1 MQIVCETARL
11 RVRHFT
17 DADTAFIQ
25 HLLNEPAFLQY
36 IGDKQVRDTASA
48 LSYIQHGPQASYA
61 QHGFGLNLVELKACG
76 TPVGMCGLLQR
87 NELDLPDLG
96 YAFLSAHW
104 RQGYAKE
111 AALAVLDNAREQHG
125 VHQVLGITL
134 PDNIASNHLLTA
146 LGFAPHGT
154 IALYGSENNLY
165 LRTLQPR

>member
-1 MQIVCETARL
+1 MHIVCETARL

-48 LSYIQHGPQASYA
+48 LNYIQHGPQASYA

-87 NELDLPDLG
+87 N
-96 YAFLSAHW
+96 
-104 RQGYAKE
+104 
-111 AALAVLDNAREQHG
+111 
-125 VHQVLGITL
+125 
-134 PDNIASNHLLTA
+134 
-146 LGFAPHGT
+146 
-154 IALYGSENNLY
+154 
-165 LRTLQPR
+165 